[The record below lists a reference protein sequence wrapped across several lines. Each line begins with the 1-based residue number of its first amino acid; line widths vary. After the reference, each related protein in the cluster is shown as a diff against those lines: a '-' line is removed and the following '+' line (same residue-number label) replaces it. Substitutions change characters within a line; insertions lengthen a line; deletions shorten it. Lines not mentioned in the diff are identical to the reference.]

1 VLGAWQMEKYNRVY
15 FALWALF
22 SVMVFFITLVSV
34 LNQLGEWVD
43 NIFLSFFLLILF
55 SELLGFGL
63 ASLVINRIFAN
74 IYNPWNPVHY
84 LVSHNNSRAPRT

>member
-1 VLGAWQMEKYNRVY
+1 MEKYNKVY

-22 SVMVFFITLVSV
+22 SAMVFFIMLVSV
-34 LNQLGEWVD
+34 LSQLGEWVD
-43 NIFLSFFLLILF
+43 NFFLSFFLLILF

-74 IYNPWNPVHY
+74 IYNPWNPVRF
-84 LVSHNNSRAPRT
+84 LVSHYNPRVP